1 MLKGGF
7 ETLNEWLGIATDLLK
22 SLVVIGIVVGIL
34 FDDFFGVIEGLGRV
48 MAQFGDAGLAGL
60 LALMILVMWYEKVNW
75 LLKFLNCTSIYRGAI
90 TFYIISFHCV
100 LILSIFSLQ
109 KYNNLFYKIYS
120 CIIIIDYSSYQ

>member
-48 MAQFGDAGLAGL
+48 MAVWRCRAGRT
-60 LALMILVMWYEKVNW
+60 ISINDTVMWYEKSK
-75 LLKFLNCTSIYRGAI
+75 LAI
-90 TFYIISFHCV
+90 
-100 LILSIFSLQ
+100 
-109 KYNNLFYKIYS
+109 KP
-120 CIIIIDYSSYQ
+120 

>member
-60 LALMILVMWYEKVNW
+60 LALMILC
-75 LLKFLNCTSIYRGAI
+75 LLYTSDAA
-90 TFYIISFHCV
+90 
-100 LILSIFSLQ
+100 
-109 KYNNLFYKIYS
+109 
-120 CIIIIDYSSYQ
+120 DE